1 MGKFAWGERV
11 AYNARLPSGLEVPAV
26 LHPEAEGG
34 GGRIGAS
41 RRKSGRKTP
50 SELSGI
56 GIGLETT
63 EVRSLDG
70 YLRLPERDRRLSSVS
85 SAHFLMSDNNCYRTL
100 DLAKRIQSFAFQ
112 TPREFHQ
119 V

>member
-1 MGKFAWGERV
+1 LGKFAWGERV

-26 LHPEAEGG
+26 LHRGAEGG

-63 EVRSLDG
+63 AARSLDG
-70 YLRLPERDRRLSSVS
+70 YPQWLGTGRRLSSVS
-85 SAHFLMSDNNCYRTL
+85 SVQRYVSDVR
-100 DLAKRIQSFAFQ
+100 
-112 TPREFHQ
+112 
-119 V
+119 